1 MRLIFPWLLLLL
13 LTILPAQAGSS
24 PPKVLLRVN
33 VQTTGEGLPATMATT
48 ISVPPDGEEIEIRAL
63 PEVTEK
69 DLIDV
74 KQNPDNTVR
83 FFFNHRGQVN
93 LSAATADNQGRIL
106 VLLIDGYVAYA
117 PIIDQEISNGE
128 LDVPP
133 SDHINPQYIKL
144 LQQVAQRNARE
155 AR

>member
-93 LSAATADNQGRIL
+93 LSAATADNQGRLL

-128 LDVPP
+128 LDVPHP
-133 SDHINPQYIKL
+133 LNPQIIKL
-144 LQQVAQRNARE
+144 LQEVAQRNVRE

>member
-13 LTILPAQAGSS
+13 LTILPAQAGHS

-33 VQTTGEGLPATMATT
+33 VQTTGEGLPATMATVL
-48 ISVPPDGEEIEIRAL
+48 SLPPNGEEIEIRAI

-74 KQNPDNTVR
+74 KQAPDNTVR

-93 LSAATADNQGRIL
+93 LSAATAENQGRIL

-128 LDVPP
+128 LDVPHP
-133 SDHINPQYIKL
+133 LNPQVIKL
-144 LQQVAQRNARE
+144 LQEVAQRNVRE

>member
-128 LDVPP
+128 LDVPHP
-133 SDHINPQYIKL
+133 LNPQIIKL
-144 LQQVAQRNARE
+144 LQEVAQRNVRE